1 MRAWGFSDK
10 KELLQLYN
18 AVSGR
23 NYTDTELLTITT
35 LENAI
40 YMSMRNDI
48 SFIIAHRL
56 SLYEHQS
63 TYNPNMPLRFLLYLA
78 DVYSGLITK
87 RNLYSKTLIPLPE
100 PRFLVFYN
108 GTEDQPD
115 SEILRLSDAY
125 IEKSADMDLD
135 LRVQML
141 NINIGHNEELLKACK
156 TLRDYSEYVRRV
168 RMYAKDRKTD
178 EAVEQ
183 AITECIRE
191 GILAEF
197 LEKNRAEAKKVSI
210 YEYDAEEHMRMEREE
225 SFEEGYRDGQEAER
239 VNTERE
245 RRRAEKAESRA
256 DEEKSRADEAEMK
269 LKELEA
275 EIARLKGGE

>member
-225 SFEEGYRDGQEAER
+225 SFEEGYRDGHRDGQEAER

-256 DEEKSRADEAEMK
+256 DEAEKK
-269 LKELEA
+269 LKELET
-275 EIARLKGGE
+275 EIARLKSRDN

>member
-1 MRAWGFSDK
+1 
-10 KELLQLYN
+10 
-18 AVSGR
+18 
-23 NYTDTELLTITT
+23 
-35 LENAI
+35 
-40 YMSMRNDI
+40 
-48 SFIIAHRL
+48 
-56 SLYEHQS
+56 
-63 TYNPNMPLRFLLYLA
+63 
-78 DVYSGLITK
+78 
-87 RNLYSKTLIPLPE
+87 
-100 PRFLVFYN
+100 
-108 GTEDQPD
+108 
-115 SEILRLSDAY
+115 
-125 IEKSADMDLD
+125 
-135 LRVQML
+135 ML

-168 RMYAKDRKTD
+168 RMYAKGRKTD

-225 SFEEGYRDGQEAER
+225 SFEEGYRDGHRDGQEAER

-245 RRRAEKAESRA
+245 RR
-256 DEEKSRADEAEMK
+256 RADEAEMK

-275 EIARLKGGE
+275 EIARLKGRG

>member
-125 IEKSADMDLD
+125 IEKSDDLDLD

-225 SFEEGYRDGQEAER
+225 SFEEGYRDGHRDGQEAER

-256 DEEKSRADEAEMK
+256 DEAEKK
-269 LKELEA
+269 LKELET

>member
-87 RNLYSKTLIPLPE
+87 RNLYSKTIIPLPE

-115 SEILRLSDAY
+115 SETLRLSDAY

-141 NINIGHNEELLKACK
+141 NINIGHN
-156 TLRDYSEYVRRV
+156 
-168 RMYAKDRKTD
+168 
-178 EAVEQ
+178 
-183 AITECIRE
+183 
-191 GILAEF
+191 
-197 LEKNRAEAKKVSI
+197 
-210 YEYDAEEHMRMEREE
+210 
-225 SFEEGYRDGQEAER
+225 
-239 VNTERE
+239 
-245 RRRAEKAESRA
+245 
-256 DEEKSRADEAEMK
+256 
-269 LKELEA
+269 
-275 EIARLKGGE
+275 

>member
-87 RNLYSKTLIPLPE
+87 RNLYSKTIIPLPE

-115 SEILRLSDAY
+115 SETLRLSDAY

-156 TLRDYSEYVRRV
+156 TLGDYSEYVRRV

-225 SFEEGYRDGQEAER
+225 SFEEGYRDGHRDGQEAER

-256 DEEKSRADEAEMK
+256 DEAEKK
-269 LKELEA
+269 LKELET

>member
-1 MRAWGFSDK
+1 M
-10 KELLQLYN
+10 
-18 AVSGR
+18 
-23 NYTDTELLTITT
+23 
-35 LENAI
+35 
-40 YMSMRNDI
+40 
-48 SFIIAHRL
+48 
-56 SLYEHQS
+56 
-63 TYNPNMPLRFLLYLA
+63 YLA

-87 RNLYSKTLIPLPE
+87 RNLYSKTIIPLPE

-108 GTEDQPD
+108 GTEEQPD
-115 SEILRLSDAY
+115 TEILRLSDAY
-125 IEKSADMDLD
+125 IEKSDDLDLD

-141 NINIGHNEELLKACK
+141 NINIGHNDELLKACK
-156 TLRDYSEYVRRV
+156 TLGDYSEYVRRV

-178 EAVEQ
+178 DAVEQ

-197 LEKNRAEAKKVSI
+197 LKKNRAEAKKVSI

-245 RRRAEKAESRA
+245 RRRADEEKCRADEAESRA
-256 DEEKSRADEAEMK
+256 DEEKLRADEAEMK

-275 EIARLKGGE
+275 EIARLKGKE